1 MKAKK
6 NFTTGLMKGVGANV
20 VILGLVSLFTDLS
33 SQMVFPLIPLFLTTA
48 LGASAAVVGLVEGAA
63 ETTASLLK
71 VFSGYW
77 SDKIARRKPFV
88 LFGYGLSSLMKPLFA
103 VSYIWPSVLVIRIAE
118 RVGKGIRTAPR
129 DAIIAESC
137 DTDVRGK
144 AYGIHRA
151 MDGIGSI
158 LGAVLGL
165 ILLIYLGFRN
175 VFLVAGIP
183 SLIAVLLILFVREE
197 KKAHIAAK
205 SLQVSLK
212 ALTPQLKCFIIVAT
226 VFTLGHFGYAFLM
239 LRVLDLG
246 LKIDGW
252 FTLGPNPTAMLL
264 YAIFYVIYTI
274 FTIPAGTLSDKI
286 GRKPVIVTG
295 YTLFGLT
302 SLGLVFV
309 SNLFM
314 IIGLFM
320 LYGVFYALIDG
331 VQRAFVVDLA
341 SSELKATA
349 LGAFHTATGL
359 AALPAGLIAGLL
371 WDMVSPEAT
380 FIYGFV
386 LSAIAIALFMRFV
399 KEKD

>member
-1 MKAKK
+1 M
-6 NFTTGLMKGVGANV
+6 T
-20 VILGLVSLFTDLS
+20 
-33 SQMVFPLIPLFLTTA
+33 PA
-48 LGASAAVVGLVEGAA
+48 LGASAVVVGLVEGAA

-77 SDKIARRKPFV
+77 SDKIARRKPFL

-103 VSYIWPSVLVIRIAE
+103 FSYIWPSVLAIRIAE
-118 RVGKGIRTAPR
+118 RVGKGIRNAPR

-151 MDGIGSI
+151 MDGLGSI

-197 KKAHIAAK
+197 KKTHIVTK
-205 SLQVSLK
+205 SLQISLK
-212 ALTPQLKCFIIVAT
+212 TLTPQLKCFIIVAT

-246 LKIDGW
+246 LTIDGW
-252 FTLGPNPTAMLL
+252 FTLGSNPTAMLL

-286 GRKPVIVTG
+286 GRKPVIVIG

-309 SNLFM
+309 SNLFS

-320 LYGVFYALIDG
+320 L
-331 VQRAFVVDLA
+331 
-341 SSELKATA
+341 SPSELKATA
-349 LGAFHTATGL
+349 LGAFHTVTGL

-371 WDMVSPEAT
+371 WDMVSPEMT

-386 LSAIAIALFMRFV
+386 LSTVAVVLFMGFV
-399 KEKD
+399 HVD